1 MNASMKSSL
10 LGLGI
15 TVAVI
20 PAISMF
26 AFMAFMGFDVVKV
39 ANESFRN
46 AVLES
51 AKQSTIDIRQMCDA
65 IELSDDAVSESTQ
78 LAIFQSIESLGKIS
92 LDTKPSTFTIYT
104 SDSPDDKKTLYAP
117 LLKFGDYVASPN
129 IPTDSPDNKLAQ
141 KLSELKE
148 RLHCDISIFY
158 KVPDSDLY
166 VRIASTLTTTT
177 GETFAG
183 TYISTN
189 KNLDTSILFKEM
201 ISSQMPVT
209 GLITFDKIPY
219 SANYY
224 PLFTSSGDFIGA
236 VYFGF
241 PMPSVLELEKLLQ
254 SSFIGETGSVWVIDD
269 LNRQQPVLRVS
280 RDASAI
286 GLKVSDDPL
295 EARRVFLSGLIEKSR
310 NMGSGELGIE
320 TIKIPAKSGKG
331 EIVRLVTYTVYEP
344 WRWIIG
350 TSVDADEFSG
360 SESALIGQIKIFMR
374 KIIYAGGIFVLLAIG
389 ISWILASR
397 LSKPLTLLRKVA
409 LFHSRGD
416 MAQAESEIEAYSKKG
431 GSKIKEF
438 DELITAV
445 SDMTRT
451 LSALIK
457 SIRADGETAAQGASK
472 ISTLAKSI
480 EEIAVNEV
488 VSMRRVATSGKS
500 ISLSADA
507 INKSA
512 RLSASQILKTLDI
525 SRLGGETLQQLRR
538 NYDAL
543 YSAVE
548 SISRRLSI
556 INENAEKI
564 TAVAT
569 AIAEINKR
577 TNILS
582 LNASIEAEKAG
593 GVGLGFAVVA
603 RQIRRLADKTSKSAS
618 DIESAVRQMQ
628 SSVNS
633 GVMEMD
639 RFGASMRQSLTI
651 IFETAD
657 SLSRVVGDI
666 EGIGPK
672 FENIASRIS
681 ALSENARKISDTMT
695 ELSENSV
702 RARDTAMEFKTA
714 TLKLDSTSESL
725 ISEVLRFNVS
735 EQEDK
740 K

>member
-1 MNASMKSSL
+1 MKSSL

-26 AFMAFMGFDVVKV
+26 VFMAFMGYDVVKV

-65 IELSDDAVSESTQ
+65 IELSDDAVSESART
-78 LAIFQSIESLGKIS
+78 AIFQSIESLGKIT
-92 LDTKPSTFTIYT
+92 LDNKPSTFTIYP
-104 SDSPDDKKTLYAP
+104 SNAPEDKKTLYAP

-129 IPTDSPDNKLAQ
+129 VPTDSSENKLAQ

-148 RLHCDISIFY
+148 KLHCDISIFY

-166 VRIASTLTTTT
+166 VRIASTLSTAS
-177 GETFAG
+177 GETFVG
-183 TYISTN
+183 SYISTN
-189 KNLDTSILFKEM
+189 KNLDANVLLKEM
-201 ISSQMPVT
+201 ISSQMPTT
-209 GLITFDKIPY
+209 GLISFDKIPY
-219 SANYY
+219 SANYF
-224 PLFTSSGDFIGA
+224 PLFTDSGDFVGA
-236 VYFGF
+236 LYFGF

-254 SSFIGETGSVWVIDD
+254 SSYVGETGSVWVIDD
-269 LNRQQPVLRVS
+269 LNRLQPVLRVS
-280 RDASAI
+280 RDTSAI
-286 GLKVSDDPL
+286 GVKVADDPL
-295 EARRVFLSGLIEKSR
+295 EARRLFLTGLIEKSR

-320 TIKIPAKSGKG
+320 TIKIPSKSGKG

-360 SESALIGQIKIFMR
+360 SESALIGQIKIFMQ
-374 KIIYAGGIFVLLAIG
+374 KIVYAGGIFVLLAIG
-389 ISWILASR
+389 ISWILASQ

-409 LFHSRGD
+409 GFHSRGD
-416 MAQAESEIEAYSKKG
+416 MAKAQLAIDIFSSKG
-431 GSKIKEF
+431 GSTIKEF

-451 LSALIK
+451 LSSLIK
-457 SIRADGETAAQGASK
+457 SIRADGEIAEQGALK
-472 ISTLAKSI
+472 ISSLAKAI
-480 EEIAVNEV
+480 EEIAVSEV
-488 VSMRRVATSGKS
+488 ASMRRVSASGKS

-512 RLSASQILKTLDI
+512 RLSASQISKTLEI
-525 SRLGGETLQQLRR
+525 SRMGGETLQQLRR
-538 NYDAL
+538 NYDVL

-548 SISRRLSI
+548 SISKRLSI
-556 INENAEKI
+556 INDNAEKI

-593 GVGLGFAVVA
+593 GAGLGFSVVA

-618 DIESAVRQMQ
+618 DIENAVRQMQ

-672 FENIASRIS
+672 FENIALRIS
-681 ALSENARKISDTMT
+681 GLSENARKISDTMT

-702 RARDTAMEFKTA
+702 HSRDSAVEFKSA
-714 TLKLDSTSESL
+714 TLKLDSTSASL
-725 ISEVLRFNVS
+725 IAEVSRFKVS
-735 EQEDK
+735 EQEVRK
-740 K
+740 